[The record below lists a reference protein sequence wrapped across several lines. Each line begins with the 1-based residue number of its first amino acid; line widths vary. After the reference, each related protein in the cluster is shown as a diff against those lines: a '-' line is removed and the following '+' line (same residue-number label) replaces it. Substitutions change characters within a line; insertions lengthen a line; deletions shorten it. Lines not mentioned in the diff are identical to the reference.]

1 LTVVLFASKIK
12 TLPPTEA
19 WEAHHRND
27 LVLVDIR
34 ERPEWRSGVVTG
46 ALRIPLHELSR
57 RIGELPREK
66 TVAFL
71 CRSGHR
77 SLLAARQARR
87 GGIDVV
93 SISGG
98 MLAWSDAGLPTSTP
112 TATEDSRP
120 HHHHH
125 SAR

>member
-1 LTVVLFASKIK
+1 MKLFARKIR

-19 WEAHHRND
+19 WEAHHCND
-27 LVLVDIR
+27 LVLVDVR
-34 ERPEWRSGVVTG
+34 ERPEWRTGVVTG
-46 ALRIPLHELSR
+46 ALRIPLQELSR
-57 RIGELPREK
+57 RTGELPREK

-77 SLLAARQARR
+77 SLLAARHARR
-87 GGIDVV
+87 HGIDAA
-93 SISGG
+93 SIRGG

-120 HHHHH
+120 RRHHR